1 MKSWQEDFEEWGP
14 ICLLGIVTGI
24 VAFLY
29 LHVFA
34 GELCGDDNTFHFA
47 EMARLSRAMRSGD
60 FDWWNPG
67 ANSGFASAYYYQVLP
82 QALPAA
88 ISALTGLSPLR
99 CFQLGIFVPLVL
111 APAAAYRAMRV
122 VGASP
127 WSALGAA
134 IAVPFAISNS
144 RWGHNADGTFWVGLY
159 TQLWA
164 FVAFPLALAHASR
177 WIDEQKDLAPALG
190 WGLFVGLC
198 HPFAGIALGIALAV
212 GTPWVMMNRP
222 RPLEPLVRLGIFGVL
237 LVIGA
242 ACAWLP
248 VLVDYAGFGG
258 FPHRVGD
265 EVGPG
270 FKTLAKWL
278 LGGHLLD
285 EGRLPVLT
293 FLLVPVGALAWKARQ
308 DEAGWLPRLWAT
320 AIFYA
325 LYLGIGPH
333 LPKIGDDDLLPAV
346 RFLGSLQIV
355 LAMIAGGGTVV
366 LVQLAWRHLDRALAG
381 SATTVAIIGALV
393 VLIGGARIQKARVR
407 VAADFPGIARN
418 DLVAV
423 IDQLRD
429 LPPGRI
435 QVRGG
440 AENHWAIML
449 PYIYANRPANL
460 VMGGAA
466 LQSSPNYVYAWEFRD
481 ENPERAAWIFD
492 APLVLLKKEKS
503 DEVPGQTVIEGEVY
517 EVHELPAPG
526 LVSPV
531 RVTGTLPA
539 GRTAERAATVEWL
552 QSEAAMHQQVLAHHG
567 SGEAGPAPH
576 GRVADITRGGSWI
589 RTEVEVDDPGD
600 GAATTFV
607 IRESWHPRWTA
618 TLDGKPVT
626 IRRVTPDYM
635 AIDVP
640 PGSHT
645 IELRFERGAWAWLL
659 WLLWPGLV
667 AAAWWYQRRTARPVS
682 TAPAATAS

>member
-1 MKSWQEDFEEWGP
+1 VKTWQEEIHEWGP
-14 ICLLGIVTGI
+14 VCLLGIVTGI
-24 VAFLY
+24 VAFIY

-34 GELCGDDNTFHFA
+34 GEPCGDDNTFHFA
-47 EMARLSRAMRSGD
+47 ELTRLSHAMRDGD

-67 ANSGFASAYYYQVLP
+67 ANSGFASAYYYQVLA

-88 ISALTGLSPLR
+88 ISALTGLSPLHA
-99 CFQLGIFVPLVL
+99 FQLGIYLPLVL

-122 VGASP
+122 VGASS

-164 FVAFPLALAHASR
+164 FAAFPLALAHASR

-190 WGLFVGLC
+190 WGIFVGLC

-212 GTPWVMMNRP
+212 GTPYVMLTRP
-222 RPLEPLVRLGIFGVL
+222 RPHEPAIRLAVFGAL
-237 LVIGA
+237 LVLGS

-248 VLVDYAGFGG
+248 VLLDYAGFGG

-270 FKTLAKWL
+270 FIRLAGWL
-278 LGGHLLD
+278 GKGHLID

-293 FLLVPVGALAWKARQ
+293 FLLLPVAGVAWMARRDNDGA
-308 DEAGWLPRLWAT
+308 WLPRLWAT
-320 AIFYA
+320 AIVYA
-325 LYLGIGPH
+325 LYLGLGPH
-333 LPKIGDDDLLPAV
+333 LPKIGHDDLLPAV
-346 RFLGSLQIV
+346 RFLGSLQVV
-355 LAMIAGGGTVV
+355 LAMIAGGGTAV
-366 LVQLAWRHLDRALAG
+366 LVQLAWRRLDPALAG
-381 SATTVAIIGALV
+381 AATATAIIAGMV
-393 VLIGGARIQKARVR
+393 VLVGGAKIQKERVR
-407 VAADFPGIARN
+407 VAADFPGIARD
-418 DLVAV
+418 DLVHV
-423 IDQLRD
+423 IAQLPDQ
-429 LPPGRI
+429 PPGRI

-449 PYIYANRPANL
+449 PYIYADRPAYL

-466 LQSSPNYVYAWEFRD
+466 LQSSPSFVYAWEFRD

-492 APLVLLKKEKS
+492 APLVLLKTEHH
-503 DEVPGQTVIEGEVY
+503 DDVPGETVIEGDTY
-517 EVHELPAPG
+517 EVHLLTAPG

-531 RVTGTLPA
+531 QVTGELPA
-539 GRTAERAATVEWL
+539 GRTAERAATVTWL
-552 QSEAAMHQQVLAHHG
+552 SSDDAMHGKVLAHHG
-567 SGEAGPAPH
+567 SGPAGPPPH
-576 GRVADITRGGSWI
+576 GRTGDITRGGSWI
-589 RTEVEVDDPGD
+589 RADVEVDDPGD

-618 TLDGKPVT
+618 TLDGHPVA

-640 PGSHT
+640 PGAHT
-645 IELRFERGAWAWLL
+645 IALHFHRAAWSWLL
-659 WLLWPGLV
+659 WLLWPALV
-667 AAAWWYQRRTARPVS
+667 AAAWLFERRRRP
-682 TAPAATAS
+682 A